1 MNEQLFES
9 RMGSLAVSPFLSD
22 FLENSEEKKLGFFFW
37 KNTLQMSAV

>member
-9 RMGSLAVSPFLSD
+9 RMGSRAVSPFLSD
-22 FLENSEEKKLGFFFW
+22 FLENSEEKKWVFL